1 MIRILIILILILGS
15 LAVACSVYSQEAK
28 DGGAELM
35 ICFDQNDAKELLKR
49 ATEHPILIKENEAL
63 REKIANLE
71 EQLKLK
77 EALLNIAEERRKI
90 QIERAE
96 LYQKIAESETRLA
109 DRYSEM
115 NEKLQKQLERRGLL
129 EKIGIT
135 IGIIA
140 GVAIGLAF

>member
-77 EALLNIAEERRKI
+77 EDLLK
-90 QIERAE
+90 
-96 LYQKIAESETRLA
+96 KFFPSETEPQAMQTRLA
-109 DRYSEM
+109 VWR
-115 NEKLQKQLERRGLL
+115 Q
-129 EKIGIT
+129 
-135 IGIIA
+135 
-140 GVAIGLAF
+140 